1 MGHGPSFKIQSY
13 KISSDN
19 KWENIDDLRFG
30 DKCLYTTKAWSLKEK
45 LHKLSFIKIEYVC
58 SVKENQKTRLG
69 QKKIFTKYCFCKYLS
84 EILNI

>member
-45 LHKLSFIKIEYVC
+45 LHKLFFIKIEYIC
-58 SVKENQKTRLG
+58 FVKENQKTRLG
-69 QKKIFTKYCFCKYLS
+69 QKKYLQ
-84 EILNI
+84 NIVFVNI

>member
-19 KWENIDDLRFG
+19 KRENIDDLRFG

-45 LHKLSFIKIEYVC
+45 LHKLSFIKIEYC
-58 SVKENQKTRLG
+58 LFCERESKDQTWT
-69 QKKIFTKYCFCKYLS
+69 KKIFT
-84 EILNI
+84 NIVFVNI